1 MSETGRAGCGHLW
14 RWERRAELEVRMEV
28 AALQKALSSALAW
41 PRVGGAGQA
50 ELARGVGGSHAVL
63 RGCARG
69 SFGALSALD
78 LRARFAPLFH
88 RLELNCSEHSWLC

>member
-1 MSETGRAGCGHLW
+1 MWPSVEVGEEGRAGG
-14 RWERRAELEVRMEV
+14 ADGSGSVTKV
-28 AALQKALSSALAW
+28 LSSALAW
-41 PRVGGAGQA
+41 PRVGGAGRA
-50 ELARGVGGSHAVL
+50 ELAQGVGGSHAVL
-63 RGCARG
+63 RDCARG